1 MVRARD
7 SDQLIFFCTSKF
19 AEEFPNLIIEPSPK
33 IEVLLNNTFPN
44 IPTKVHNFNPETLH
58 ALEEDFDFHMPVGDM
73 FFYVMRKYGNQL
85 LDKNFSVMKSYLI
98 ADKLRDIYWRDKLNH
113 LSQKPKIGFA

>member
-1 MVRARD
+1 
-7 SDQLIFFCTSKF
+7 
-19 AEEFPNLIIEPSPK
+19 
-33 IEVLLNNTFPN
+33 
-44 IPTKVHNFNPETLH
+44 
-58 ALEEDFDFHMPVGDM
+58 MPVGDM

-113 LSQKPKIGFA
+113 LSQKPKIGFVGGVE